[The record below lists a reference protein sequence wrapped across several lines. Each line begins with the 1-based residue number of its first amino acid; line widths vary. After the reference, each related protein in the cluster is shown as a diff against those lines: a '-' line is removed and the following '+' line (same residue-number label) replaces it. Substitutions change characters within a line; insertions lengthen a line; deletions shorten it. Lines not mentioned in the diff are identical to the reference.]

1 MSRTP
6 TDTSGPKRAVKVI
19 QNGPAIRSLREKD
32 GYPQTDFARKLGVF
46 QSTLSNIERETK
58 STSRAML
65 NRIARELRVPVA
77 AIMRDHAIT
86 PEAKPA
92 PEDVAA

>member
-1 MSRTP
+1 MDS
-6 TDTSGPKRAVKVI
+6 SGPKRAAKVI

-32 GYPQTDFARKLGVF
+32 GYLQTDFAKALGIM

-58 STSRAML
+58 STGRVML
-65 NRIARELRVPVA
+65 NKIARELRVPVA
-77 AIMRDHAIT
+77 AIMRDHDA
-86 PEAKPA
+86 AQDV